1 MAKKSPEKFK
11 TYGNVFDEF
20 TKRNLFQL
28 QSQGYFEDLISP
40 IALGKEANVFSA
52 MRKDGKKVVV
62 KIYRLENCD
71 FNKMQEYIRADDRYQ
86 NLSSSKRNIIF
97 AWTQREYRN
106 IHKAREAGLDV
117 PTPLHFFHNILIEE
131 FIGDEEPAPKLKDSN
146 IEDAEKVFKRILL
159 NIKKLHKAGLVH
171 GDLSAFNIL
180 NWKQIPYF
188 IDFGQATSTKSANA
202 QDLLERDI
210 KNVIA
215 FFKKQGLNINA
226 EKILEKYK

>member
-1 MAKKSPEKFK
+1 MGKKSPEKFK
-11 TYGNVFDEF
+11 TYGNVFDAF
-20 TKRNLFQL
+20 TLRNLSKL

-52 MRKDGKKVVV
+52 IRKDGKKVIV

-71 FNKMQEYIRADDRYQ
+71 FNKMYEYIRADDRYQ
-86 NLSSSKRNIIF
+86 NISSSKRNIIF

-106 IHKAREAGLDV
+106 IHKAREAGLNV

-146 IEDAEKVFKRILL
+146 IEDIEKMFNNVLL
-159 NIKKLHKAGLVH
+159 NMKKLYKAGLVH

-180 NWKQIPYF
+180 NWKQKPYF
-188 IDFGQATSTKSANA
+188 C
-202 QDLLERDI
+202 
-210 KNVIA
+210 
-215 FFKKQGLNINA
+215 
-226 EKILEKYK
+226 Y